1 MDLFV
6 TLVDVVGES
15 LDDPSAS
22 GAELARRLHLSRFH
36 CDRIATAVAGETPI
50 ALRRRLLLER
60 AAYQLAGTGRGILDI
75 AIDAGF
81 GSHEAFTRAFARSY
95 GTTPKQWRRQP
106 THPFFLEAP
115 SGVHFHPPAGLRLPA
130 RRKVTSMDVITG
142 LAEHHVQ
149 LLGDLIERA
158 RDVSPEVL
166 DAELAAPDLDEPPIT
181 PRRML
186 DRMVWQLEMWL
197 AAVAAEPFEFPE
209 SGRAVSL
216 GQLRDRYEAAGS
228 RFLDLVRQVGAEGT
242 YDETFVD
249 SLCSPPRVSTYGSMI
264 GHVLTFAAVRRTLVV
279 DAFVKAGMTD
289 LGFGDP
295 APYLA
300 RS

>member
-6 TLVDVVGES
+6 ALVDVVGES
-15 LDDPSAS
+15 LDDVSAS

-60 AAYQLAGTGRGILDI
+60 AAYQLAGTDRGILDI
-75 AIDAGF
+75 AVDAGF
-81 GSHEAFTRAFARSY
+81 GSHEAFTRAFSRSY

-106 THPFFLEAP
+106 THPFFLDAP

-130 RRKVTSMDVITG
+130 RRKVTSMDIVTG
-142 LAEHHVQ
+142 LAEHHVS
-149 LLGDLIERA
+149 LLGELIDRA
-158 RDVSPEVL
+158 RDISPDVL
-166 DAELAAPDLDEPPIT
+166 DGEVPAPDLDEPPIT

-216 GQLRDRYEAAGS
+216 GQLRDRYEVAGP
-228 RFLDLVRQVGAEGT
+228 RFLELVHRVSAENSF
-242 YDETFVD
+242 DETFVD
-249 SLCSPPRVSTYGSMI
+249 STCAPPKVSSYGSMI
-264 GHVLTFAAVRRTLVV
+264 AHVLTFAAVRRTLVV
-279 DAFVKAGMTD
+279 DAFRKAGMTD
-289 LGFGDP
+289 LGYGDP
-295 APYLA
+295 APFLA